1 MTTSNRLAI
10 CYVVPGRD
18 LVPGAGATRQA
29 LSLARALSLHADV
42 TLVFRRQLGEV
53 TGEPFDV
60 VALEPNGREPAFDT
74 AASHRAL
81 ERFVEERC
89 SRFGVVLEGGW
100 SQSGKL
106 TALCEQRG
114 IAAVPIVDHL
124 ESGGWLA
131 PLEAGR
137 AWLAASGRFLR
148 RATVVIAASEELKA
162 AIVARW
168 RVEPGRIV
176 VIGPGVDRSH
186 LFPQDQT
193 TARQRLGLKPEHRV
207 LLAGGLLDQD
217 RDLTPVI
224 EAVQRVGDPLLR
236 LHVLGEGG
244 QRAELEGLAGAG
256 PAVTFH
262 GRVGEDLL
270 QAYLAAADLCV
281 AVERPDASLDDPPGE
296 EAFTV
301 RESLAAGL
309 PVAVATDR
317 VPHPL
322 VRHLVSGFLIEP
334 DLLAWV
340 RFLQRDCPSRN
351 TLRIMGQAATAT
363 PLEGVEP
370 QAEAYL
376 AAAERALHSAAA
388 VPAR

>member
-1 MTTSNRLAI
+1 VTGHRPAI

-29 LSLARALSLHADV
+29 LSLARALSVHADV
-42 TLVFRRQLGEV
+42 TLVFRRQLGQV
-53 TGEPFDV
+53 TAEPFDV
-60 VALEPNGREPAFDT
+60 VALEPGGPGPASDA

-81 ERFVEERC
+81 GRFVEESC

-106 TALCEQRG
+106 AALCLERG

-124 ESGGWLA
+124 ASRGWLA
-131 PLEAGR
+131 PLGAGR
-137 AWLAASGRFLR
+137 AWLAASGGYLR
-148 RATVVIAASEELKA
+148 RAAVVIAASEELKA

-168 RVEPGRIV
+168 RVEPSRIV
-176 VIGPGVDRSH
+176 VIRRGVDRSR
-186 LFPQDQT
+186 LFPQDQAP
-193 TARQRLGLKPEHRV
+193 ARQRLGLRPEHRV
-207 LLAGGLLDQD
+207 LLAGGILDQV

-236 LHVLGEGG
+236 LHVLGGGG
-244 QRAELEGLAGAG
+244 QRAELERLAGPGA
-256 PAVTFH
+256 AVTFH
-262 GRVGEDLL
+262 GRVAEDLL
-270 QAYLAAADLCV
+270 PAYLAAADLCV
-281 AVERPDASLDDPPGE
+281 AVERPHAPLDDPPGD
-296 EAFTV
+296 EAFTLG
-301 RESLAAGL
+301 ESLAAGR

-334 DLLAWV
+334 NLLDWA

-351 TLRIMGQAATAT
+351 TLRIMGQAAAAT
-363 PLEGVEP
+363 PLSGVEQ

-376 AAAERALHSAAA
+376 AAAERALHAAVA
-388 VPAR
+388 VPAG